1 VQRQFRTILARKIFW
16 YRKNNAKAYKLHVSM
31 ISIIGMSLSTAQ
43 TFYFTWCETTVN
55 NAAIASDI
63 VIIIKPAIKLPFS
76 LA

>member
-1 VQRQFRTILARKIFW
+1 
-16 YRKNNAKAYKLHVSM
+16 M